1 MKTTLADEKQYMTIV
16 LPKTLLDQITQL
28 ANEDGRSRSNY
39 VARILE
45 DHVNQKIH
53 ND

>member
-1 MKTTLADEKQYMTIV
+1 MKTTLANDKQYMTIV

-45 DHVNQKIH
+45 DHINRQKH